1 MAAST
6 RMTNCAAD
14 GDARFAARAR
24 PTYVSLRKG
33 QELDGDLVPVGR
45 GGRSHP
51 RVVDGIS
58 CRQMY
63 LRSYTFS
70 RKESVPE
77 RTKKCL
83 GRVKKR
89 VFRGKLVVQRAKEV
103 SCSAFLAIFQRL
115 LSCTAKIDGA
125 DYRRSQRDY

>member
-6 RMTNCAAD
+6 RMTNCTVDGAAQAGPAYMSLREGPERD
-14 GDARFAARAR
+14 GDHFPA
-24 PTYVSLRKG
+24 
-33 QELDGDLVPVGR
+33 GR

-83 GRVKKR
+83 ARVKKR
-89 VFRGKLVVQRAKEV
+89 VFRGKLVVRRAKEV
-103 SCSAFLAIFQRL
+103 SCSALLAIFQRL
-115 LSCTAKIDGA
+115 LSCTAKIDVA
-125 DYRRSQRDY
+125 DYHLSRRDY